1 MKLPHTP
8 AHHGTITIL
17 GPVSIMEQPFCCFHE
32 SYPIGVNSFNVLQ
45 CIVLRTL
52 TNKKVQEQ
60 DKNVL
65 FEIIQENRT
74 TASGIM
80 WNYVE

>member
-1 MKLPHTP
+1 MKFPHTL
-8 AHHGTITIL
+8 AHHGTIRIL
-17 GPVSIMEQPFCCFHE
+17 GPVSIREQPFCCFHE
-32 SYPIGVNSFNVLQ
+32 SYPFGVNAFNVLQ
-45 CIVLRTL
+45 CIVQRTL

-65 FEIIQENRT
+65 LDIIQGTKTNRC
-74 TASGIM
+74 GIM